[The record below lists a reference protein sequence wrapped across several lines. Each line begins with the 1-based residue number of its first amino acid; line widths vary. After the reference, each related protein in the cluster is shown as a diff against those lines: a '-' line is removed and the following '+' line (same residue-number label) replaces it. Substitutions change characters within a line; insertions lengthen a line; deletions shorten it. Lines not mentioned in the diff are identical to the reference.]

1 VTPRKRRLVPHLSHA
16 YPQLVASRII
26 VHLAGVLN
34 REERADNLCVCV
46 GGGGGGRAYGN
57 AAAFV

>member
-16 YPQLVASRII
+16 YPQRVASRII

-34 REERADNLCVCV
+34 REERADNLW
-46 GGGGGGRAYGN
+46 GGGGKRAYGN